1 LGSSNLLATHHIGQK
16 MVTKLLSLVTLIF
29 GTAAC
34 CAATTGIIKLNVG
47 NEARLYTSSA
57 LSANDFVHFQY
68 PDKAAATRCCLRR
81 RSSAF
86 QLIEADPAASDALAG
101 NPVFTYELLKAP
113 ALTVKTP
120 FFGAAVAGSK
130 LTVKQINTET
140 LKVRSRDAS
149 FVVNK
154 CTGQEGM
161 HVITKASAD
170 VVADLYFWF
179 DFQVEKPTCPTQ

>member
-1 LGSSNLLATHHIGQK
+1 
-16 MVTKLLSLVTLIF
+16 MVTKLLSLVSLIF

-34 CAATTGIIKLNVG
+34 CAATTGIINLNVG
-47 NEARLYTSSA
+47 KEARLYTSSA

-68 PDKAAATRCCLRR
+68 PDKAGATRCCLRR
-81 RSSAF
+81 RSSAL

-101 NPVFTYELLKAP
+101 NPVFTYELLEAP

-130 LTVKQINTET
+130 LTVKQVNAET

-149 FVVNK
+149 FVVSQ
-154 CTGQEGM
+154 CTSQEGM
-161 HVITKASAD
+161 HAIRKVSAE
-170 VVADLYFWF
+170 VVADLYFGF
-179 DFQVEKPTCPTQ
+179 DYQVESPTCRNH

>member
-16 MVTKLLSLVTLIF
+16 MVTKLLSLVPLIF
-29 GTAAC
+29 GTVAC

-57 LSANDFVHFQY
+57 LSANDFVYFQY
-68 PDKAAATRCCLRR
+68 PDKAGATRCCLRR

-154 CTGQEGM
+154 CTSQEGM
-161 HVITKASAD
+161 HAITKASAD
-170 VVADLYFWF
+170 VVADLYLGF
-179 DFQVEKPTCPTQ
+179 DYQVESPTCRNQ

>member
-1 LGSSNLLATHHIGQK
+1 
-16 MVTKLLSLVTLIF
+16 MVTKLLSLLPLIF

-68 PDKAAATRCCLRR
+68 PDKAGATRCCLRR

-101 NPVFTYELLKAP
+101 NPVFTYKMLKAP
-113 ALTVKTP
+113 ALAVKTP
-120 FFGAAVAGSK
+120 FFSAAVAGRK
-130 LTVKQINTET
+130 LTVKQISDET
-140 LKVRSRDAS
+140 LIVRSHDES

-154 CTGQEGM
+154 CTSQEGM
-161 HVITKASAD
+161 HAIRKAGAD
-170 VVADLYFWF
+170 VVADLYFGF